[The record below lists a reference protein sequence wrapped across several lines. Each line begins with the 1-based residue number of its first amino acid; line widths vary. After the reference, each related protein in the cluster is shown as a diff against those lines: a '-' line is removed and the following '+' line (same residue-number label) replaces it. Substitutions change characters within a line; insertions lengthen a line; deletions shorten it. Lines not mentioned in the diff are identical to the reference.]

1 MARERVSTVYF
12 PAGKITMLPGEAVER
27 ATLAQ
32 GKRVAAASLY
42 LIVDAASLEVRESE
56 SRLEWLTIADN
67 LRHIELDARLNEASV
82 AAGRVEGAHG
92 EELLV
97 LWRLARALKVLP
109 GAGAGRSQRPQYNN
123 RLAGER
129 LALRPPQPRTPVDTL
144 LPQPIV

>member
-1 MARERVSTVYF
+1 MARERLSTVYF

-97 LWRLARALKVLP
+97 LWRLAAALKVP
-109 GAGAGRSQRPQYNN
+109 RGAGGGGSGPPGYTNRRTGARGGAG
-123 RLAGER
+123 
-129 LALRPPQPRTPVDTL
+129 PPA
-144 LPQPIV
+144 

>member
-56 SRLEWLTIADN
+56 SRLEWLAIADN

-97 LWRLARALKVLP
+97 LWRLARPPKVLRGGGTARGARPHHNIRVTRRGVGDRAPPRGTP
-109 GAGAGRSQRPQYNN
+109 GGTALS
-123 RLAGER
+123 RL
-129 LALRPPQPRTPVDTL
+129 L
-144 LPQPIV
+144 I